1 MLAEGARSLFNL
13 ADCVSTHDPDPRCV
27 VPLVIVKAGKELLS
41 VLHLNRIIELE
52 ADEPADDDPQKIKDM
67 FQRFKQDEDF
77 NNIFGDYNTHMET
90 IQADKNLR
98 TEAKDWLREF
108 LPLAYVRLVARLLK
122 GASTSGALYSK
133 VSS

>member
-1 MLAEGARSLFNL
+1 MILIAV
-13 ADCVSTHDPDPRCV
+13 C
-27 VPLVIVKAGKELLS
+27 VPLVIVKAGKEPLT
-41 VLHLNRIIELE
+41 VLHLKRIIELAVNKPE
-52 ADEPADDDPQKIKDM
+52 DDAPQKIKSM
-67 FQRFKQDEDF
+67 FSRFEQDEDF
-77 NNIFGDYNTHMET
+77 NNIFGDYNTCMET